1 MLKVLR
7 QSSKWTLLFCLSS
20 GLFASVASAQV
31 TATQRQLGRID
42 FSVNGVGEFTKSVQG
57 TNYQGLTLTQDASN
71 TLGALVTLRYTK
83 SPLLGAELNY
93 GYARYTENFS
103 SNPAYITGGAQTKV
117 NEYTI
122 GYVAHGPSLLG
133 LRSFAS
139 GGAGSIAFTPTPGG
153 GQGLPE
159 RARLAIYYAIGLEEP
174 VFTSHFGIRAQF
186 RQVFFKAPD
195 FDQNYLTIN
204 QRTFTSEPGIGF
216 YLHF

>member
-7 QSSKWTLLFCLSS
+7 QSSRWTLLFCLSS
-20 GLFASVASAQV
+20 GLFASAASAQV
-31 TATQRQLGRID
+31 TATQRQLGRLD
-42 FSVNGVGEFTKSVQG
+42 LSVNGVGEFTKSVQG
-57 TNYQGLTLTQDASN
+57 TNYQGVAVTQDASN

-83 SPLLGAELNY
+83 SPLLGAEFNY
-93 GYARYTENFS
+93 GYARYTENYT
-103 SNPAYITGGAQTKV
+103 SNPTYISGGAQTKAS
-117 NEYTI
+117 EYTL

-133 LRSFAS
+133 LQSFAS
-139 GGAGSIAFTPTPGG
+139 AGLGTIAFTPTPFG

-159 RARLAIYYAIGLEEP
+159 RARLTYYYAIGLEEP

-204 QRTFTSEPGIGF
+204 KRTFTSEPGIGF